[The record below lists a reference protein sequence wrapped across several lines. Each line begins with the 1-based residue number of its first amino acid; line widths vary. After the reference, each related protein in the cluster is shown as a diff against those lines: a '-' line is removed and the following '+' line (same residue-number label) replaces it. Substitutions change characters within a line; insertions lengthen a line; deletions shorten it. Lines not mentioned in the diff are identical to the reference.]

1 MTKLSFIPPTFDEI
15 GLRALLFTFR
25 LLINN
30 AYLSLVVSSS
40 SLLLAVHLDFGD
52 LALDFPE
59 VEIWR
64 LVEFCLTPFVQ
75 KVLC

>member
-1 MTKLSFIPPTFDEI
+1 MFATC
-15 GLRALLFTFR
+15 
-25 LLINN
+25 
-30 AYLSLVVSSS
+30 VSSS

-52 LALDFPE
+52 LALDFLE

-64 LVEFCLTPFVQ
+64 LVEFRLTPFVQ